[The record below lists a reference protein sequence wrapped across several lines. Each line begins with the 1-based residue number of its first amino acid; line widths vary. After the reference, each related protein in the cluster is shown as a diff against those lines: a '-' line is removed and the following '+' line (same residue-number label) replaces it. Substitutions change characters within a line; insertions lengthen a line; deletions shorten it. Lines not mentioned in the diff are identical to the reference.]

1 VKRVPAPYLRGIA
14 RLAKARELAQ
24 RIVIQGQPP
33 LEAAHEMGLTRDQ
46 LYKILRG
53 EPYKREI
60 ADLFAVVGEEK
71 RGFATE
77 AVRRL
82 WGLVPQA
89 LDRTARIVEHSE
101 DDAVALRA
109 ANSILDRTGLRPQGG
124 DVQVQTV
131 IVLTPEQAEAL
142 NEALRV
148 AAQTIEVSALPSDPN
163 KEQKE

>member
-1 VKRVPAPYLRGIA
+1 
-14 RLAKARELAQ
+14 
-24 RIVIQGQPP
+24 
-33 LEAAHEMGLTRDQ
+33 MGLTRDQ

-53 EPYKREI
+53 ESYKRES

-71 RGFATE
+71 RTFASE

-109 ANSILDRTGLRPQGG
+109 ANSILDRTGLRPQTE
-124 DVQVQTV
+124 DVQLQTV
-131 IVLTPEQAEAL
+131 IVLTPDLAEAL

-148 AAQTIEVSALPSDPN
+148 ASQTVEISPTPSDPN
-163 KEQKE
+163 TEPKE